1 MVSARQMMNT
11 GAGRIVNRLVEILL
25 KASGMGTMMKQ
36 TPQTVVQ
43 NSTEPL
49 VCLMYS
55 KCGKAMKQYLQDRQ
69 HCHDCYR
76 ELKIHDK
83 KEDVYIPLQSNAHP
97 KSKTGNGSNVKE
109 NKGYE

>member
-1 MVSARQMMNT
+1 
-11 GAGRIVNRLVEILL
+11 
-25 KASGMGTMMKQ
+25 
-36 TPQTVVQ
+36 
-43 NSTEPL
+43 
-49 VCLMYS
+49 
-55 KCGKAMKQYLQDRQ
+55 MKQYLQDRQQQQ

-109 NKGYE
+109 NKGYEWYTVALNYPINHTEELD